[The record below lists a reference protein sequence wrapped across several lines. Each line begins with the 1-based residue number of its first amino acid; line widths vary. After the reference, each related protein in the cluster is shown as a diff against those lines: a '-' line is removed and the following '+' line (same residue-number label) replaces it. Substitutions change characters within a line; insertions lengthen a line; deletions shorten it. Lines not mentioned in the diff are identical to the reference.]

1 MAPNGSAEPNSG
13 DGRRRRTD
21 WERGNLSLCTRGG
34 GLAAPPRSARA
45 CRHHPGM
52 SRPHPGWSGSLLG
65 SGRDRCCRHSRHL
78 SRANRDA
85 RQERTELRAP
95 RGQGLRGIGLR
106 IGIGPHHPA
115 TRGLR
120 PHTPR
125 VSLRSRCRRQGCGR
139 RPAHARQCDASS
151 HRSVLSLSGAPA
163 KTGGPRALVDLVV
176 EIATAWARR
185 RRAMKPVAFDYYR
198 PEAVSEALALLS
210 EMGHEAAVL
219 AGGMTLGP
227 MLNLRMIRPR
237 AVIDISRIPALKTV
251 SARSNIVV
259 TGAGV
264 VQGDALRS
272 DLIAGEVPLLVMA
285 LPWVGHFQTRNRGTL
300 GGSVAHADPSAEIP
314 LALVVCGGTVV
325 LQSRRRGRRVPARE
339 VFLGGV
345 ATQRRADEMVTALE
359 WPRVAPD
366 AGHAFME
373 IAQRHGDFAIAA
385 AGCSLRLDGVDRLEQ
400 LSLGVGG
407 VESQPVAI

>member
-1 MAPNGSAEPNSG
+1 
-13 DGRRRRTD
+13 
-21 WERGNLSLCTRGG
+21 
-34 GLAAPPRSARA
+34 
-45 CRHHPGM
+45 
-52 SRPHPGWSGSLLG
+52 
-65 SGRDRCCRHSRHL
+65 
-78 SRANRDA
+78 
-85 RQERTELRAP
+85 
-95 RGQGLRGIGLR
+95 
-106 IGIGPHHPA
+106 
-115 TRGLR
+115 
-120 PHTPR
+120 
-125 VSLRSRCRRQGCGR
+125 
-139 RPAHARQCDASS
+139 
-151 HRSVLSLSGAPA
+151 
-163 KTGGPRALVDLVV
+163 
-176 EIATAWARR
+176 
-185 RRAMKPVAFDYYR
+185 MKPVAFDYYR

-237 AVIDISRIPALKTV
+237 AVIDISRMQALKTV

-272 DLIAGEVPLLVMA
+272 DLIAREVPLLVMA

-325 LQSRRRGRRVPARE
+325 LQSRRRQRRVPARE
-339 VFLGGV
+339 FFLG
-345 ATQRRADEMVTALE
+345 ALTTQRRPDEMVTELE

-366 AGHAFME
+366 SGHAFME

-385 AGCSLRLDGVDRLEQ
+385 AGCSLRLDGAERLEQ

-407 VESQPVAI
+407 VESRPVAIELKSFLGRPAGEIATSLAEHAAVSVTPMEDHSASADYRIALTKVLVERAVNAALEMARQRRGRLQ

>member
-1 MAPNGSAEPNSG
+1 
-13 DGRRRRTD
+13 
-21 WERGNLSLCTRGG
+21 
-34 GLAAPPRSARA
+34 
-45 CRHHPGM
+45 
-52 SRPHPGWSGSLLG
+52 
-65 SGRDRCCRHSRHL
+65 
-78 SRANRDA
+78 
-85 RQERTELRAP
+85 
-95 RGQGLRGIGLR
+95 
-106 IGIGPHHPA
+106 
-115 TRGLR
+115 
-120 PHTPR
+120 
-125 VSLRSRCRRQGCGR
+125 
-139 RPAHARQCDASS
+139 
-151 HRSVLSLSGAPA
+151 
-163 KTGGPRALVDLVV
+163 
-176 EIATAWARR
+176 
-185 RRAMKPVAFDYYR
+185 MKPVAFDYYR

-237 AVIDISRIPALKTV
+237 AVIDISRIQALKTV

-272 DLIAGEVPLLVMA
+272 DLIAREVPLLVMA
-285 LPWVGHFQTRNRGTL
+285 LPWVGYFQTRNRGTL

-314 LALVVCGGTVV
+314 LTLVVCGGTVV
-325 LQSRRRGRRVPARE
+325 LQSRRRQRRVPARE
-339 VFLGGV
+339 FFLG
-345 ATQRRADEMVTALE
+345 ALTTQRRPDEMVTELE

-385 AGCSLRLDGVDRLEQ
+385 AGCSLRLDGAERLEQ

-407 VESQPVAI
+407 VESRPIAIEVKSFLGRPSGEIAASLAEHAAVSLTPMEDHSASADYRIALTKVLVERAVNAALEMARQRRGRLQ